1 MSASAPVQLN
11 IVVSTSN
18 GATVT
23 TSTIVVAIPSALQT
37 LDSGNATGGGV
48 ASGQTG
54 FSGADQLVRS
64 IFRAGVFTDGKGN
77 WYSSNTIQSITAS

>member
-23 TSTIVVAIPSALQT
+23 TSTIVISIPSALQT
-37 LDSGNATGGGV
+37 LDSGNSSGAGV
-48 ASGQTG
+48 ASLQTG
-54 FSGADQLVRS
+54 YSSADQLIRS